1 MGSTIYNSTLKEIT
15 SCPAFANKIVDKVG
29 TGDTML
35 AILAISL
42 YKKFDIKFTMFLS
55 ALVAAQ
61 NIQDMANKTPVNK
74 VNITRAIQS
83 YLK

>member
-1 MGSTIYNSTLKEIT
+1 MDMGTLHLFPVPISDSFHKNTIPPGLIE
-15 SCPAFANKIVDKVG
+15 
-29 TGDTML
+29 
-35 AILAISL
+35 
-42 YKKFDIKFTMFLS
+42 
-55 ALVAAQ
+55 AAQ